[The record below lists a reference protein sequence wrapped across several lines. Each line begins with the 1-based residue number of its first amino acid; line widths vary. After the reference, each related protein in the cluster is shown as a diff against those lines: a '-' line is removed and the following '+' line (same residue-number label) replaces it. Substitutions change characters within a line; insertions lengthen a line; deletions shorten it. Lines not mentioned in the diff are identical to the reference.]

1 MKRILVPCDFS
12 EPSKQAFKFAVSI
25 ASLTKGEVYV
35 LHVVEVPTLHNS
47 MLVPVQ
53 AYESSFLKKLKS
65 KYDTNVQKMK
75 EQWAGK
81 IKVHS
86 SVEHGSVD
94 AGIKRF
100 TEKKKIDL
108 IVMGT
113 HGVKGVREFV
123 LGSNTEK
130 AVRNSNV
137 PVMAIKKAPQL
148 STTKDIVFP
157 TDFNKINKKAIGL
170 INDLQRILKARLQ
183 VVFVNN
189 PENFVTNLEA
199 EQSLTEFATENG
211 LKNYTLHIFNDVSEE
226 RGIFN
231 FSERFGN
238 KIVAMPTHARK
249 GLSHFFNGS
258 VTEEVLESMN
268 WPILTFHQ

>member
-12 EPSKQAFKFAVSI
+12 EPSRQAFKFAVSI
-25 ASLTKGEVYV
+25 ASLTKGEVFV
-35 LHVVEVPTLHNS
+35 LHVVEIPVLHNS
-47 MLVPVQ
+47 LLVPVQ
-53 AYESSFLKKLKS
+53 TYESSFLKELKLKYN
-65 KYDTNVQKMK
+65 KNVQKMK

-86 SVEHGSVD
+86 HVEHGSVE

-130 AVRNSNV
+130 AVRNSKV

-148 STTKDIVFP
+148 LTIKDIIFP
-157 TDFNKINKKAIGL
+157 TDLNKIDKKPIGM
-170 INDLQRILKARLQ
+170 INNLQKLLKARLQ
-183 VVFVNN
+183 VLFVNN
-189 PENFVTNLEA
+189 PENFVTNIEV
-199 EQSLTEFATENG
+199 EQSLVRFAAENG
-211 LKNYTLHIFNDVSEE
+211 LRKYTLNVFNDLSEGK
-226 RGIFN
+226 GIVN
-231 FSERFGN
+231 FSQRFKN
-238 KIVAMPTHARK
+238 KIIVMPTHARK
-249 GLSHFFNGS
+249 GLIHFLNGS
-258 VTEEVLESMN
+258 VTEEVLENMN